1 MEEKSLSPT
10 MQQYVAIKKQHPD
23 SLLFYRLG
31 DFFELFFDDAV
42 TASRELDIALTTR
55 GKQGGQDVPMCGVPV
70 HAYEL
75 YLAKLI
81 QKGYRVVV
89 CDQIETPEE
98 AKLRGAKG
106 PLARS
111 ITRIVTGG
119 TLTEEGMLS
128 GDNNYIVAIYVMG
141 KNAAVA
147 IADISTGFF
156 GLEETTIDNIDDVI
170 ARWAPSEIILSDDIF
185 AKLQAVLEPWKK
197 KLTVVP
203 DAKYKSLNAKY
214 LLTSVYNVQTLDIF
228 GDIPDHELQAAGV
241 LVDYVVSTQCC
252 KNLSL
257 SAPKLIHSKEFLSI
271 DMATRRNLELTS
283 SVSGEK
289 SNSLLAVINNT
300 ETAAGRRLLHAWIAA
315 PLLDVR
321 KIEERLSDIEYFVG
335 NTHLRTRIRD
345 SLRGLPDIERIL
357 SRLALNRMNPRDVGA
372 LRVALERYKA
382 IKLLCAKSDKFLR
395 TAPDFT
401 DMLAELCKAFK
412 EELPSQARDGNFV
425 AEGFDEQ
432 LDEFR
437 NLRTHV
443 SDNLLQLQTQYIQQ
457 TGIHNL
463 RIKRNNVW
471 GIYIEISASQIFR
484 VPFDFVH
491 RQTLTNCTRYTTSEL
506 IALEKRIE
514 QAETSYI
521 NKEIE
526 IFEQFIA
533 KILAVRDPLSVVSKE
548 LAYLDVVSSSAEL
561 AITNKYVRP
570 QFSTK
575 PELCIVA
582 GRHPVV
588 EQSFKNKEEYFA
600 PNDCNLNHDSRRFL
614 LVTGPNMAGK
624 STYLRQ
630 NALIVIM
637 AQMGLFVP
645 ADSALIGIV
654 DKIFSRIGA
663 SDDLASGRSTFMVE
677 MIETAAI
684 LHQATDRSL
693 VILDEIGRGTA
704 TYDGLSIAWS
714 VSEYLYL
721 TVQCRTLFATH
732 YHELTKLSEAFDG
745 VVPVTAATHEWENK
759 IVFQHKIVDG
769 CAQKSYGI
777 HVAQL
782 AGLPKNVILRATE
795 LLHAFETEVN
805 VKPKTE
811 KVIRQHINKLQ
822 KELF

>member
-1 MEEKSLSPT
+1 
-10 MQQYVAIKKQHPD
+10 MQQYVAIKKEYPD

-55 GKQGGQDVPMCGVPV
+55 GKQGGIDVPMCGVPV

-98 AKLRGAKG
+98 AKMRGAKG

-111 ITRIVTGG
+111 VTRIVTGG

-128 GDNNYIVAIYVMG
+128 GDNNYIVAIYLAG
-141 KNAAVA
+141 KNIALAV
-147 IADISTGFF
+147 ADISTGYF
-156 GLEETTIDNIDDVI
+156 GLEEATTNEIDDVL
-170 ARWAPSEIILSDDIF
+170 ARWAPSEIILSDEIF
-185 AKLQAVLEPWKK
+185 SKFQDVLEPWKK
-197 KLTVVP
+197 KLTVLP
-203 DAKYKSLNAKY
+203 NAKYKTLNATH

-228 GDIPDHELQAAGV
+228 GDIPPHALQAAGV
-241 LVDYVVSTQCC
+241 LIDYVMSTQCC
-252 KNLSL
+252 RNISL
-257 SAPKLIHSKEFLSI
+257 AAPRLIHSNEFLSI

-289 SNSLLAVINNT
+289 SNSLFAVINNT
-300 ETAAGRRLLHAWIAA
+300 ETAAGRRLLHAWLAA
-315 PLLDVR
+315 PLLDIH
-321 KIEERLSDIEYFVG
+321 KIEARLDDIEYFVG
-335 NTHLRTRIRD
+335 NARLRQHIKEH
-345 SLRGLPDIERIL
+345 LRGLPDIERVL
-357 SRLALNRMNPRDVGA
+357 SRLALSRTSPRDIGA
-372 LRVALERYKA
+372 LRSALERYQA
-382 IKLLCAKSDKFLR
+382 IKLLCATDSDDNTRGFFQAVANFDNLLK
-395 TAPDFT
+395 
-401 DMLAELCKAFK
+401 ELSVAFK
-412 EELPSQARDGNFV
+412 EELPTQVRDGGFI
-425 AEGFDEQ
+425 AEGFNSQ

-437 NLRTHV
+437 DLRSHV
-443 SDNLLQLQTQYIQQ
+443 SDNLQQLQSQYVQQ

-463 RIKRNNVW
+463 KIRRNNVW
-471 GIYIEISASQIFR
+471 GIYIEISASQIQK
-484 VPFDFVH
+484 VPFDFIH

-506 IALEKRIE
+506 MDVEKRID

-526 IFEQFIA
+526 IFEDFVA
-533 KILAVRDPLSVVSKE
+533 KILAMREHLAALSKE
-548 LAYLDVVSSSAEL
+548 LAYVDVVTGAADL

-570 QFSTK
+570 QFSAK

-600 PNDCNLNHDSRRFL
+600 PNDCNLNFDVRRFL

-645 ADSALIGIV
+645 AERALIGIV

-677 MIETAAI
+677 MIETAVI
-684 LHQATDRSL
+684 LHQATNRSL

-704 TYDGLSIAWS
+704 TYDGLSIAWA
-714 VSEYLYL
+714 VSEHLYL

-732 YHELTKLSEAFDG
+732 YHELTKLSDAFSG

-782 AGLPKNVILRATE
+782 AGLPKNVIIRATE

-811 KVIRQHINKLQ
+811 KVIRQHISRLQ
-822 KELF
+822 KELFL